1 MKAGD
6 QGVDRARRDW
16 LSRVPGGLLWAG
28 AAASAVATATA
39 AGAAAGGV
47 AEGQGAAGQGPAAGL
62 VLPPPLPGSPTDS
75 TFVRFADE
83 RERFR
88 ALFRFER
95 DLRDEGEALSW
106 YHFVVYAVPQGG
118 RPVPVVRFEGME
130 YSYFRRIADLTWRI
144 HAHNLSFPR
153 DLHTQAFV
161 ERVTNPVTGE
171 SIAPA
176 PMVLLDDPGVLH
188 SPRGYLPL
196 DARSER
202 WLDTYIVLRREGDL
216 VKIEH
221 IRPKPEGWPVTFIES
236 SVSTVPR
243 AEFDDPRITSLKFQ
257 TSGFYI
263 FPFPKWMNMGDRPG
277 HMIGAWSGR
286 KLGGV
291 GELPAEFAAR
301 ARAEHPALLAARWG
315 ELERPLPAGIK
326 VS

>member
-1 MKAGD
+1 MSTAD
-6 QGVDRARRDW
+6 LPADRARRDW
-16 LSRVPGGLLWAG
+16 LSRVPGALLLAG
-28 AAASAVATATA
+28 AG
-39 AGAAAGGV
+39 AGASLLPPLAEAA
-47 AEGQGAAGQGPAAGL
+47 APPAAPP
-62 VLPPPLPGSPTDS
+62 LPPPGAPTDS
-75 TFVRFADE
+75 TFIRFADE
-83 RERFR
+83 RERFE

-196 DARSER
+196 DARSDR

-236 SVSTVPR
+236 SVSSVPR
-243 AEFDDPRITSLKFQ
+243 AEFDDPRVTSLKFQ

-291 GELPAEFAAR
+291 AELPVEFAAR
-301 ARAEHPALLAARWG
+301 ARAEHPALLSARWG

-326 VS
+326 VP

>member
-1 MKAGD
+1 MDTGGEAI
-6 QGVDRARRDW
+6 DRARRDW
-16 LSRVPGGLLWAG
+16 ISRVPGALLYAG
-28 AAASAVATATA
+28 AGAGVVAASAAQVVEAATP
-39 AGAAAGGV
+39 V
-47 AEGQGAAGQGPAAGL
+47 
-62 VLPPPLPGSPTDS
+62 PPPAGPVDS

-83 RERFR
+83 RERFK

-118 RPVPVVRFEGME
+118 RPAPVVRFEGME

-171 SIAPA
+171 SIAPT

-221 IRPKPEGWPVTFIES
+221 IRPTPEGWPVTFIES

-243 AEFDDPRITSLKFQ
+243 AEFDDPRVTSLKFQ
-257 TSGFYI
+257 TSGFYV
-263 FPFPKWMNMGDRPG
+263 FPWPKWMNMGDRPG

-286 KLGGV
+286 KLGSV
-291 GELPAEFAAR
+291 AELPEEFAAR
-301 ARAEHPALLAARWG
+301 ARREHPALLAPRWG
-315 ELERPLPAGIK
+315 EFERPMPPGITLR
-326 VS
+326 

>member
-1 MKAGD
+1 MNAAGET
-6 QGVDRARRDW
+6 VDRARRDW
-16 LSRVPGGLLWAG
+16 VSRAPGALLWAG
-28 AAASAVATATA
+28 AGV
-39 AGAAAGGV
+39 AAAL
-47 AEGQGAAGQGPAAGL
+47 APPAPGAVPAAAAT
-62 VLPPPLPGSPTDS
+62 PPPLPAGPTDS
-75 TFVRFADE
+75 TFLRFADE
-83 RERFR
+83 RERFK

-95 DLRDEGEALSW
+95 DLRDEGQALSW

-196 DARSER
+196 DASSER

-243 AEFDDPRITSLKFQ
+243 AEFDDPRVTSLMFQ
-257 TSGFYI
+257 TSGFYV
-263 FPFPKWMNMGDRPG
+263 FPFPKWMGMGDRPG

-286 KLGGV
+286 KIRGV
-291 GELPAEFAAR
+291 GELPVEFAAR
-301 ARAEHPALLAARWG
+301 ARAEHPALLEARWG
-315 ELERPLPAGIK
+315 ELERPLPSGIK